1 MAWHLLPREWF
12 GLILP
17 RLSLDDMVHLR
28 TLDRTARAAVDGTVP
43 LYVLRAHRQ
52 QVLQLQQQ
60 LAAEWAKERQWL
72 DSNLNMSVADI
83 PLYEAA
89 GACFAPRAPL
99 LTRQPCTVAENQ
111 CGLGAG
117 DSDPRTP
124 SEIVELLT
132 KWDGRACTLEH
143 MAILLCRLLQG
154 LVGSAVGSSVFE
166 HCARS
171 VTSFL
176 EAIQSSQSAVMG
188 PLLEHPRTFL
198 GSARDMLNTQHHD
211 DDDNNCWDDLYYSL
225 KGSIRAHFQ

>member
-1 MAWHLLPREWF
+1 MAWHLLPREWLC
-12 GLILP
+12 LILP

-28 TLDRTARAAVDGTVP
+28 TLDRTARAVVDGTVP

-60 LAAEWAKERQWL
+60 LAAERAKERQWL

-89 GACFAPRAPL
+89 GACFAPRAPRPPRP

-132 KWDGRACTLEH
+132 IASTRVPLAHPLAH
-143 MAILLCRLLQG
+143 PLALC
-154 LVGSAVGSSVFE
+154 
-166 HCARS
+166 
-171 VTSFL
+171 
-176 EAIQSSQSAVMG
+176 
-188 PLLEHPRTFL
+188 
-198 GSARDMLNTQHHD
+198 
-211 DDDNNCWDDLYYSL
+211 
-225 KGSIRAHFQ
+225 

>member
-1 MAWHLLPREWF
+1 M
-12 GLILP
+12 
-17 RLSLDDMVHLR
+17 
-28 TLDRTARAAVDGTVP
+28 
-43 LYVLRAHRQ
+43 
-52 QVLQLQQQ
+52 
-60 LAAEWAKERQWL
+60 
-72 DSNLNMSVADI
+72 
-83 PLYEAA
+83 
-89 GACFAPRAPL
+89 
-99 LTRQPCTVAENQ
+99 
-111 CGLGAG
+111 
-117 DSDPRTP
+117 
-124 SEIVELLT
+124 ELLT

-211 DDDNNCWDDLYYSL
+211 DDDNNCWDDLYFSL
-225 KGSIRAHFQ
+225 RGSISAHFQ